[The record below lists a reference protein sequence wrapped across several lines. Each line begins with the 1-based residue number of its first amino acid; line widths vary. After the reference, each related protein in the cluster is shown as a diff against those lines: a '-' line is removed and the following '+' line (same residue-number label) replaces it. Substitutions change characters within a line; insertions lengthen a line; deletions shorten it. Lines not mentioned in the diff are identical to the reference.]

1 MEALRAG
8 RAPHSF
14 GRPPFS
20 SHLFSF
26 PSFSLSFSFFS
37 SFFFFLPSKKTPPPF
52 NLLRDKEIQAVKLY
66 LLEDRREST
75 FLVFFF
81 FFFFFLFFF
90 WSFQWCGPR
99 FFVLPNWKNTFDLE
113 TFIYILCSHCIIIDS
128 LPTWPNLIN
137 YDDELALFFLFFSF
151 FSIDRWTCQK
161 HFGRRLLLKQLLLR

>member
-81 FFFFFLFFF
+81 FFFF
-90 WSFQWCGPR
+90 SF
-99 FFVLPNWKNTFDLE
+99 
-113 TFIYILCSHCIIIDS
+113 SS
-128 LPTWPNLIN
+128 
-137 YDDELALFFLFFSF
+137 
-151 FSIDRWTCQK
+151 
-161 HFGRRLLLKQLLLR
+161 FGRSSGVAPVSLCCPTGKTLLTWRLLYIFCVPIASSLTLCPHDLI